1 MQNTQNLLM
10 SQINRHKEQKLFKS
24 QGKLQEKKDLEEN
37 LRKQNFDIKNETLR
51 KNISSK
57 EYRKALEEQIKNK
70 KTEEFMTD
78 DERKINKDLLD
89 C

>member
-1 MQNTQNLLM
+1 M
-10 SQINRHKEQKLFKS
+10 SQINKHKEQKILKS
-24 QGKLQEKKDLEEN
+24 QSKLKEKKDLEEN
-37 LRKQNFDIKNETLR
+37 LKKQNFDIKNEALR
-51 KNISSK
+51 KKNSSK